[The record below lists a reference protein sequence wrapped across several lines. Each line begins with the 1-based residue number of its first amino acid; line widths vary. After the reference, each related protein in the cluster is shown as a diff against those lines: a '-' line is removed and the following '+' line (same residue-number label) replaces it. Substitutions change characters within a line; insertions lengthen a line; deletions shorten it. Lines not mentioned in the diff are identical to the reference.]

1 MKSYLKLG
9 LAVACLAL
17 CCLGVSTILNLAGMA
32 LSSKSDWGV
41 AAGCVIGAL
50 FIAAFIVLACVLG
63 REVARLWKENGRPPT
78 VAITILLLPALLLGS
93 GCTKVSPGYAGIK
106 IDQYGANKGVEDY
119 PLVTGMVWYNPVS
132 TSVIEYPCFVQTAV
146 WTQNQNEG
154 APMDESITFNTAEGL
169 TVSGDISLS
178 YQLQFEKV
186 PAFYVK
192 FRTDEIS
199 TFTHGFLRN
208 IARDAFNEVGAT
220 YKVEDVYGSK
230 KEELLK
236 IVRDRINAQVNQ
248 YGVTVQQFGFIGALR
263 IPSGVTDALN
273 NKIKATQDAIRVE
286 NELRQSE
293 AEAKKV
299 VAAAQGQANAQ
310 IERARGEAEANNLLS
325 KSITAEL
332 IEWRTL
338 QIQQNAIDKWNGQR
352 PMVEGNSAGLLMQ
365 LPTPALRTA
374 ANP

>member
-1 MKSYLKLG
+1 
-9 LAVACLAL
+9 
-17 CCLGVSTILNLAGMA
+17 MA

-146 WTQNQNEG
+146 WTQNPNEG
-154 APMDESITFNTAEGL
+154 APMMDESITFNTAEGL

>member
-1 MKSYLKLG
+1 
-9 LAVACLAL
+9 
-17 CCLGVSTILNLAGMA
+17 
-32 LSSKSDWGV
+32 
-41 AAGCVIGAL
+41 
-50 FIAAFIVLACVLG
+50 
-63 REVARLWKENGRPPT
+63 
-78 VAITILLLPALLLGS
+78 
-93 GCTKVSPGYAGIK
+93 
-106 IDQYGANKGVEDY
+106 
-119 PLVTGMVWYNPVS
+119 
-132 TSVIEYPCFVQTAV
+132 
-146 WTQNQNEG
+146 
-154 APMDESITFNTAEGL
+154 MDESITFNTAEGL